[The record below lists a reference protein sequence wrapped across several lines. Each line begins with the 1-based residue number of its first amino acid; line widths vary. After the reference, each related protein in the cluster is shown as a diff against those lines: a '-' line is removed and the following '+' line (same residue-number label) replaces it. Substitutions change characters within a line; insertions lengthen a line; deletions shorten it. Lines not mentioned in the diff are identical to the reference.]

1 MIPPF
6 PFPYVSPEIKD
17 YLENE
22 DVKDLREVTYG
33 ELLRDTYGGLPDAV
47 KVGDNYAAKD
57 DLRDFY
63 NFVGKVD
70 DFLNIHLGSS
80 DSEKVSTQI
89 LKDPTAFFKLLLDKN
104 TPSKNSEKEEE
115 ALYRTIE
122 GLVRKHPVIVRY
134 VGGSGIADAI
144 KRRQPKLIKLFV
156 EYYPGFATTW
166 LSTNV
171 IQGTDHEAQ
180 FVGFNPLHFAMFY
193 SAAYPKS
200 QKLDKICSFLMER
213 TDDKYKTMKPLKG
226 LKGSEYMYR
235 TIAALRRKL
244 ADDDEAAAER
254 VKRLMESGWS
264 PILPSTTRSPS
275 EIHTNRINSIEIKI
289 GELANTL
296 NMFMQKLTLHE
307 EEEESQ
313 ERKKER
319 RLIQTL
325 KDTVD
330 SLETIHDEG
339 DVMINVT
346 DGDGN
351 DRSYKV
357 SRSTLL
363 STILDKYI
371 DETNKDADSVVF
383 SLMGGDQLTVYIN
396 RSDTLEKLK
405 VSSGSP
411 IHIRAFTIEKTKPE
425 VNNVDV

>member
-6 PFPYVSPEIKD
+6 PFPYVSPEIKN

-22 DVKDLREVTYG
+22 VKDIREVTYG
-33 ELLRDTYGGLPDAV
+33 ELLGDTYDDLPDAV
-47 KVGDNYAAKD
+47 KVGDNYAPKD

-63 NFVGKVD
+63 NFVGNVE
-70 DFLNIHLGSS
+70 DFLNINLGIS
-80 DSEKVSTQI
+80 DSEKVYGKT
-89 LKDPTAFFKLLLDKN
+89 LTGPTELFKLLLQNN
-104 TPSKNSEKEEE
+104 TPEKNNEKEEE
-115 ALYRTIE
+115 ALYRTVE

-171 IQGTDHEAQ
+171 IQGTDHEPE

-193 SAAYPKS
+193 RAAYPES
-200 QKLDKICSFLMER
+200 NELEEICCFLMER
-213 TDDKYKTMKPLKG
+213 TDDKNKTMKPLE
-226 LKGSEYMYR
+226 LSKGSAYMYR
-235 TIAALRRKL
+235 VVSSLKRVLEK
-244 ADDDEAAAER
+244 DDEAAAGR
-254 VKRLMESGWS
+254 VNRLMKNGWS
-264 PILPSTTRSPS
+264 PILPSRTRSPS

-330 SLETIHDEG
+330 DLETIHDEG
-339 DVMINVT
+339 DVMIKVT

-351 DRSYKV
+351 DKSYKV
-357 SRSTLL
+357 SRSTPLG
-363 STILDKYI
+363 TILDKYI
-371 DETNKDADSVVF
+371 AQTYKDADSVVF
-383 SLMGGDQLTVYIN
+383 QLTEGDQLTTYIN

-405 VSSGSP
+405 VSSEEVV
-411 IHIRAFTIEKTKPE
+411 IRAFTIVKTEAKVKENE
-425 VNNVDV
+425 V